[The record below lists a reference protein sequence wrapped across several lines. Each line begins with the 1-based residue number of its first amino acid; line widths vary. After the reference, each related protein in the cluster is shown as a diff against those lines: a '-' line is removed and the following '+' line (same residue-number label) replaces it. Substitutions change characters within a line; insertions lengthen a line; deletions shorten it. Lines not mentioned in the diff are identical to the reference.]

1 MSEAALLDEELMRLF
16 ASSPELVADPF
27 PLFRRLL
34 RDHPVHDAGPFVL
47 ISRYDLIRS
56 AFLDAEH
63 LSSATQ
69 RAGTSRVEAARA
81 ALESDEHRAMFDYI
95 VAIERTMLTFS
106 DGEMHDRLR
115 EVAAKLFTPRA
126 VAELTAST
134 QALTDRLL
142 DEMAG
147 RGEAVDFD
155 DFACQLPALVIGNL
169 LGIPPEDA
177 PLLIDWGAKIMAN
190 LFGGQGPKV
199 LEDGFH
205 GHRAFGEYIGTVMAD
220 YRETGRARAEAAEE
234 LLHAASVGLIGDE
247 QLSAMFREM
256 LLGGFETTRI
266 SLLGTVFE
274 LMRNRDQWR
283 ALCADPALAANAFEE
298 GLRVFGSA
306 QWSARIPLVDLE
318 IDGVQI
324 PADKT
329 CILMLGAANRDPS
342 VFPDPDTFVISRSNV
357 RQHLAFAVGKHY
369 CLGQALA
376 RLEGRIVL
384 QTLATRFPD
393 AELAI
398 DPAEV
403 GYAGNALFRRVAAL
417 PIRLGADR
425 GAA

>member
-1 MSEAALLDEELMRLF
+1 MSESVLLDEELMRLF
-16 ASSPELVADPF
+16 ASAPDLVSDPF

-34 RDHPVHDAGPFVL
+34 QDHPVHDAGPFVL
-47 ISRYDLIRS
+47 ISRHDLIKS
-56 AFLDAEH
+56 AFLDPEN

-81 ALESDEHRAMFDYI
+81 ALESAQHREMFDYI
-95 VAIERTMLTFS
+95 VGIERSMLTFS
-106 DGEMHDRLR
+106 DGQTHERLR
-115 EVAAKLFTPRA
+115 DVAAKLFTPRA
-126 VAELTAST
+126 IAQLESST
-134 QALTDRLL
+134 TALTDQLL

-147 RGEAVDFD
+147 LGEVADFD
-155 DFACQLPALVIGNL
+155 GFACQLPALVIGNL
-169 LGIPPEDA
+169 LGIPAEDA

-199 LEDGFH
+199 LEDGYE
-205 GHRAFGEYIGTVMAD
+205 GHRAFGAYIGAVMED
-220 YRETGRARAEAAEE
+220 YRDTGQARAHAAEA

-247 QLSAMFREM
+247 NSSAMFREM

-266 SLLGTVFE
+266 ALSGTVFE

-283 ALCADPALAANAFEE
+283 ALCEDPSRAVNAFEE

-318 IDGVQI
+318 IDGVPI

-329 CILMLGAANRDPS
+329 CILMLGAANRDPA
-342 VFPDPDTFVISRSNV
+342 VFSDPDTFDISRDNV

-384 QTLATRFPD
+384 RTLATRFPD
-393 AELAI
+393 AELAVA
-398 DPAEV
+398 AEDV
-403 GYAGNALFRRVAAL
+403 QYAGNALFRRVAAL

-425 GAA
+425 GTP